1 MLQYLYTGACLFPR
15 DDLNL
20 GVELLGVADQFML
33 DPMKLQCE
41 TLLSDK
47 IDAEVGIICEGVCM
61 CVQHV
66 EVCGAVGGG
75 TTVLRSCEICHAS
88 AAG

>member
-1 MLQYLYTGACLFPR
+1 MPFPTVSGRVLQYMLQYLYTGACLFPR

-47 IDAEVGIICEGVCM
+47 IDAEVSIY
-61 CVQHV
+61 
-66 EVCGAVGGG
+66 
-75 TTVLRSCEICHAS
+75 L
-88 AAG
+88 